1 MNKKKVKPGVAF
13 DASAWDDYQY
23 FKQVDKKLSARID
36 ELIQEAM
43 RSPLDGKGKPE
54 RLVGDF
60 AGFYSRRIDREH
72 RLVYT
77 YADGYL
83 VIAQCRFHY

>member
-23 FKQVDKKLSARID
+23 IKQYNKKLSARID
-36 ELIQEAM
+36 ELIKEAM
-43 RSPLDGKGKPE
+43 RAPLEGKGKPE

-60 AGFYSRRIDREH
+60 AGFFSRRIDREH

-77 YADGYL
+77 YIDDYL

>member
-1 MNKKKVKPGVAF
+1 MSKKKVKPSVAF
-13 DASAWDDYQY
+13 DPSAWDDYLY
-23 FKQVDKKLSARID
+23 FKQHDKKLSERID
-36 ELIQEAM
+36 ELIKEAM
-43 RSPLDGKGKPE
+43 RSPLIGKGKPE

-77 YADGYL
+77 LVDGIL

>member
-1 MNKKKVKPGVAF
+1 MK
-13 DASAWDDYQY
+13 
-23 FKQVDKKLSARID
+23 
-36 ELIQEAM
+36 EAM
-43 RSPLDGKGKPE
+43 RSPLEGKGKPK

-77 YADGYL
+77 YIDGYL